1 MFLLNGKHLPEGVGF
16 RDANGTQYAS
26 NWLNLSTEEEKLAI
40 GITWVA
46 DPVRADDRFYWDGD
60 INNPK
65 ALEDKLE
72 VKEDGTPLYK
82 QVYDKNADNGKG
94 AMIDTTEQVVTKGLK
109 SNFVAQIKDT
119 AGKLL
124 ASTDWYIIRKAER
137 NVDIPAEI
145 ALKRTQIVTEANR
158 LETDIKASTT
168 VEALIEVLNAQNWGE

>member
-82 QVYDKNADNGKG
+82 QVYDKATES
-94 AMIDTTEQVVTKGLK
+94 MVDTTEQVVTKGLK
-109 SNFVAQIKDT
+109 SQFIAQVKDT

-124 ASTDWYIIRKAER
+124 AQTDWYIIRKAER
-137 NVDIPAEI
+137 NVDIPEEI

-168 VEALIEVLNAQNWGE
+168 VEGLIEVLNAQNWGE

>member
-1 MFLLNGKHLPEGVGF
+1 MFLLNGKHLPEGVTF
-16 RDANGTQYAS
+16 YDANGTQYHS
-26 NWLNLSTEEEKLAI
+26 GWLNQSTEEQKLAI
-40 GITWVA
+40 GITWVT
-46 DPVRADDRFYWDGD
+46 DPVRADDRFYWNGD

-72 VKEDGTPLYK
+72 EDGST
-82 QVYDKNADNGKG
+82 
-94 AMIDTTEQVVTKGLK
+94 TKGLK

-168 VEALIEVLNAQNWGE
+168 VEALIKVLNAQNWGE

>member
-40 GITWVA
+40 GITWIA

-82 QVYDKNADNGKG
+82 QVYDKATES
-94 AMIDTTEQVVTKGLK
+94 MVDTTEQVVTKGLK
-109 SNFVAQIKDT
+109 SQFITQVKDT
-119 AGKLL
+119 AGSLL
-124 ASTDWYIIRKAER
+124 AQTDWYIIRKAER
-137 NVDIPAEI
+137 NVDIPEEI

-168 VEALIEVLNAQNWGE
+168 VEGLIEVLNAQNWGE